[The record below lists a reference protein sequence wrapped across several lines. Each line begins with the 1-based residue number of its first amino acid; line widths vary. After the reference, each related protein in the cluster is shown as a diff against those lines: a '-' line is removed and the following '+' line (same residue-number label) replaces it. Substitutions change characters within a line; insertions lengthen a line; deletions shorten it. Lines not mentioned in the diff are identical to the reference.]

1 MKLTSQTFL
10 LLGFA
15 AAALFYSAS
24 TARTHQAQPLQANE
38 MLRQPVWDS
47 VKVSDDNDSLL
58 LKVAPGQRFILTDLW
73 FLSEE
78 GEVVKRSP
86 NDRVWLESR
95 YERNRMVI
103 LDSPLG
109 ELPMPLRWQTGVSI
123 TGGRELW
130 INYKSQAKT
139 DSLRRV
145 HFTGYLEADFVVG
158 SR

>member
-1 MKLTSQTFL
+1 MKVLVADSDP
-10 LLGFA
+10 
-15 AAALFYSAS
+15 LFS
-24 TARTHQAQPLQANE
+24 R
-38 MLRQPVWDS
+38 
-47 VKVSDDNDSLL
+47 L
-58 LKVAPGQRFILTDLW
+58 LKSKLEKWGHRVT
-73 FLSEE
+73 
-78 GEVVKRSP
+78 VVY
-86 NDRVWLESR
+86 DGLEA
-95 YERNRMVI
+95 YELIAKEPYRMVI